1 MQQKSPTILLY
12 KVKVLGNQE
21 NLQSQLRKV
30 YSPISET
37 MIKKACI
44 KKPVIKIQSKCS
56 DTGQGARA
64 QSAATDPAHRLL
76 LESLH
81 AKGGSMFL
89 NAQKAT

>member
-1 MQQKSPTILLY
+1 MLG

-44 KKPVIKIQSKCS
+44 KKPVIKIRSKCS
-56 DTGQGARA
+56 DKGQGARGP
-64 QSAATDPAHRLL
+64 SAAAGPAHRLL

-81 AKGGSMFL
+81 TKGGSMFL
-89 NAQKAT
+89 NADKAT